1 MNMKWTCSLL
11 VSFIFCWACSN
22 ASAAGQWQPL
32 CLAQESCLN
41 LGTNSFRG
49 WEPFVDTQG
58 IWFHTELQEDR
69 TFKVFRLTALDEP
82 PEVYSNYEVRDVGF
96 INANSSVLT
105 EDGAVVTAWGGNRLK
120 RVYPGSDPDTEYVYH
135 YIDEAGYGTS
145 VLAAPQRADDVLLYI
160 WAHRVHGMIAVRSI
174 DDGFTWEEIETDF
187 GLTSELYSSRRGK
200 ILSTNPQKNGFW
212 LIQVGKIEDVSSAAQ
227 KVYSEVVR
235 LVESKDGGETWQRV
249 DDGSFPDNAF
259 RIVHDPEDAQT
270 SYVLTEQGLYVSH
283 NEGVSWSATSLK
295 EKISTLVF
303 VLRNPPLRRVL
314 IVGTETGVLVSQ
326 DEGLSW
332 ETMSNGLTQIPHT
345 VVYGHGMLI
354 ATSELGYFTCQAVD
368 CAGVAREI
376 PIPDDQ
382 YIVTVTEFYNTN
394 LDHFFITSDE
404 DEVAAIEAGR
414 AGKGWQ
420 QTGYNFNA
428 WMPQR
433 NALDPPGTCRFYGSR
448 SPGPNSHFYT
458 ISKEECAFLVKRSR
472 EVALDKPRW
481 NLEYENFFTAFE
493 PEADGTCKSG
503 LVPIYRAYNNGFSKG
518 IDSNHRF
525 VADRTLLQP
534 LIVEGW
540 VDEGIKLC
548 TPP

>member
-1 MNMKWTCSLL
+1 MNVKWSCSLL
-11 VSFIFCWACSN
+11 VSLTFCWVCN

-32 CLAQESCLN
+32 CIAQESCLN
-41 LGTNSFRG
+41 LGTNSFQG
-49 WEPFVDTQG
+49 GEPFVDTEG

-82 PEVYSNYEVRDVGF
+82 PDVYSDYEVRDVGF

-105 EDGAVVTAWGGNRLK
+105 EDGAVVTSYASSWLK
-120 RVYPGSDPDTEYVYH
+120 RVYPGSEPETEYVYR
-135 YIDEAGYGTS
+135 YVEDAGYGSSFLT
-145 VLAAPQRADDVLLYI
+145 APVRVGNVLLYI
-160 WAHRVHGMIAVRSI
+160 WLREFQGKIMAVRSI
-174 DDGFTWEEIETDF
+174 DDGFNWEEIETDF
-187 GLTSELYSSRRGK
+187 GLPSKLRSFQREK

-212 LIQVGKIEDVSSAAQ
+212 LIQVGKIEDLSSTAQ
-227 KVYSEVVR
+227 KAYREIVR

-249 DDGSFPDNAF
+249 DDGSFPDNAY
-259 RIVHDPEDAQT
+259 RIIHDPEDTQT
-270 SYVLTEQGLYVSH
+270 AYVLTDQGLYVSR

-303 VLRNPPLRRVL
+303 VPRNPPLQRVL

-326 DEGLSW
+326 DEGLTW
-332 ETMSNGLTQIPHT
+332 EVMSNGLTQIPHM
-345 VVYGHGMLI
+345 VVYGHGMLV

-368 CAGVAREI
+368 CAGVAQEI

-382 YIVTVTEFYNTN
+382 YLVTVTEFYNTN
-394 LDHFFITSDE
+394 LDHYFITSDE

-433 NALDPPGTCRFYGSR
+433 NALDPPGTCRFYGSQ

-472 EVALDKPRW
+472 EVTPDKPRW
-481 NLEYENFFTAFE
+481 NLEYQNFFAAFE
-493 PEADGTCKSG
+493 PEADGTCKLG
-503 LVPIYRAYNNGFSKG
+503 LLPVYRAYNNGFSKG

-525 VADRTLLQP
+525 VTDRTLLQP
-534 LIVEGW
+534 LIAEGW
-540 VDEGIKLC
+540 VDEGVKLC